1 MADPIKP
8 ASTGTVSQVLQRQA
22 ELQKRLD
29 GLAEPWKRDEQ
40 LRELLSYCRVYAD
53 PQEQE
58 SGDAREAY
66 QDVVD
71 RLAAILDGES

>member
-1 MADPIKP
+1 MANAPTP
-8 ASTGTVSQVLQRQA
+8 EAVRRVLQRQA
-22 ELQKRLD
+22 ELQTRLD
-29 GLAEPWKRDEQ
+29 GLTEPWKRDEA

-66 QDVVD
+66 QDVAD
-71 RLAAILDGES
+71 RLAQILDGES